1 MSTMELVTSAP
12 AKMGPGEIGAWAAR
26 AERLG
31 FDVIHVSETIHDPF
45 TVAAL
50 ALQHTQRVTVRT
62 SMVLAFPRSPMITAY
77 AAWDLAKYSG
87 GRFQLGIASQVRGN
101 IVGRFS
107 TQWSEPVARLGDYI
121 RALRAI
127 FASFQTGAK
136 LDYVG
141 PHYRFERL
149 QPYFNP
155 GPLEHRAPQIWTG
168 AVNARM
174 CAMAGELADGF
185 VCHPTNSHPVVLK
198 SRTLPALAEGAAR
211 AGRTEQ
217 LPVVANPHVMAA
229 ATSEAVDALRE
240 QRRSELAFLYST
252 PAYRRQLEVFDLAD
266 LGAALSA
273 MAQRSEWDDLPAI
286 LTDEVMSQLVPQG
299 TYDEIPAVLTQW
311 YSGLCSGINLPV
323 PADDA
328 DDASFGALLDSCRQI
343 PAAVRNSA

>member
-1 MSTMELVTSAP
+1 MQLVTSAP
-12 AKMGPGEIGAWAAR
+12 AAMGPGEIGPWAAR

-31 FDVIHVSETIHDPF
+31 FDVVHISETIHDPF

-50 ALQHTQRVTVRT
+50 ALQHTERVTVRT

-77 AAWDLAKYSG
+77 AAWDLSKFSG

-107 TQWSEPVARLGDYI
+107 AQWSEPVARLADYI
-121 RALRAI
+121 RSLRAI
-127 FASFQTGAK
+127 FTSFQTGAK

-155 GPLEHRAPQIWTG
+155 GPLEHAAPQIWTG
-168 AVNARM
+168 AVNAKM

-185 VCHPTNSHPVVLK
+185 VCHPTNSHPAVLR
-198 SRTLPALAEGAAR
+198 SRTLPALAEGASR
-211 AGRTEQ
+211 AGRT
-217 LPVVANPHVMAA
+217 LADLAVVANPHVMTA
-229 ATSEAVDALRE
+229 ATRDAVDMLRD

-252 PAYRRQLEVFDLAD
+252 PAYHRQLEDFGLAD
-266 LGAALSA
+266 VGAALSA
-273 MAQRSEWDDLPAI
+273 MAQRSEWDSLPSI
-286 LTDEVMSQLVPQG
+286 LTDEVMERLVPQG
-299 TYDEIPAVLTQW
+299 TYEEIPDVLAQW

-323 PADDA
+323 PADEA
-328 DDASFGALLDSCRQI
+328 DDDLFAGLLQACRQI
-343 PAAVRNSA
+343 PG

>member
-1 MSTMELVTSAP
+1 MSAMELVTSAP
-12 AKMGPGEIGAWAAR
+12 AAMGPGEIGGWAAR

-31 FDVIHVSETIHDPF
+31 FDTIHVSETIHDPF

-50 ALQHTQRVTVRT
+50 ALQHTERVTVRT

-107 TQWSEPVARLGDYI
+107 AQWSEPVARLADYI
-121 RALRAI
+121 SSLRAI

-155 GPLEHRAPQIWTG
+155 GPLDHPAPQIWTG

-174 CAMAGELADGF
+174 CSMAGEFADGF

-211 AGRTEQ
+211 AGRAT
-217 LPVVANPHVMAA
+217 PAVVANPHVMAA

-252 PAYRRQLEVFDLAD
+252 PAYRRQLEDFGLAD
-266 LGAALSA
+266 VGAALSV
-273 MAQRSEWDDLPAI
+273 MAQRSQWDDLPTI
-286 LTDEVMSQLVPQG
+286 LTDDVVSQLIPQG

-311 YSGLCSGINLPV
+311 YSGLCSGLNLPV
-323 PADDA
+323 PADA
-328 DDASFGALLDSCRQI
+328 DDDDSFGALLDSCREI
-343 PAAVRNSA
+343 PTTASG

>member
-12 AKMGPGEIGAWAAR
+12 AKMGPGEIGPWAAR

-31 FDVIHVSETIHDPF
+31 FDVIHISETIHDPF

-50 ALQHTQRVTVRT
+50 ALQNTERVAVRT

-77 AAWDLAKYSG
+77 AAWDLAKYSA

-107 TQWSEPVARLGDYI
+107 AQWSEPVARLADYI

-127 FASFQTGAK
+127 FASFQSGTK

-155 GPLEHRAPQIWTG
+155 GPLEHSAPEIWTG

-185 VCHPTNSHPVVLK
+185 VCHPTNSHPVVLR

-211 AGRTEQ
+211 AGRGQ
-217 LPVVANPHVMAA
+217 LAVVANPHVMTA
-229 ATSEAVDALRE
+229 ATRGAVDALRE

-252 PAYRRQLEVFDLAD
+252 PAYRRQLEDFGLAD
-266 LGAALSA
+266 VGAALSA
-273 MAQRSEWDDLPAI
+273 MAQRSEWDDLPTV
-286 LTDEVMSQLVPQG
+286 LTDEVMNQLVPQG
-299 TYDEIPAVLTQW
+299 TYDDIPGVLTQW
-311 YSGLCSGINLPV
+311 YSGLCTGINLPV
-323 PADDA
+323 PVDDA
-328 DDASFGALLDSCRQI
+328 DDDSFCALLDACRQI
-343 PAAVRNSA
+343 PAAARNSM

>member
-1 MSTMELVTSAP
+1 
-12 AKMGPGEIGAWAAR
+12 
-26 AERLG
+26 
-31 FDVIHVSETIHDPF
+31 
-45 TVAAL
+45 
-50 ALQHTQRVTVRT
+50 
-62 SMVLAFPRSPMITAY
+62 MVLAFPRSPMITAY

-107 TQWSEPVARLGDYI
+107 AQWSEPVARLADYI

-155 GPLEHRAPQIWTG
+155 GPLDHPAPQIWTG

-217 LPVVANPHVMAA
+217 LAVVANPHVMAA
-229 ATSEAVDALRE
+229 ATSDAVDALRE

-252 PAYRRQLEVFDLAD
+252 PAYRRQLEDFGLAD

-273 MAQRSEWDDLPAI
+273 MAQRSEWDDLPTV

-328 DDASFGALLDSCRQI
+328 DDDELRRAPRFVPSDPCRRAQLGVGGLDAVGERSDVRQRGRIGAQPDAHI
-343 PAAVRNSA
+343 PGAGDRRDPQRVMGGRLR

>member
-1 MSTMELVTSAP
+1 MTTMELVTSAP
-12 AKMGPGEIGAWAAR
+12 AKMGPGEIGVWAAR
-26 AERLG
+26 AEHLG
-31 FDVIHVSETIHDPF
+31 FDVIHISETIHDPF
-45 TVAAL
+45 TLAAL
-50 ALQHTQRVTVRT
+50 ALQHTERITVRT

-107 TQWSEPVARLGDYI
+107 AQWSEPVARLADYI

-127 FASFQTGAK
+127 FACFQTGSK

-155 GPLEHRAPQIWTG
+155 GPLDCPAPQIWTG
-168 AVNARM
+168 AVNVRM

-185 VCHPTNSHPVVLK
+185 VCHPTNSHPVVLR
-198 SRTLPALAEGAAR
+198 SRTLPALAEGVSRAAR
-211 AGRTEQ
+211 TRPLA
-217 LPVVANPHVMAA
+217 VVANPHVMAA
-229 ATSEAVDALRE
+229 ATRDAVKALRE

-252 PAYRRQLEVFDLAD
+252 PAYRRQLEDFDLAD
-266 LGAALSA
+266 VGAALSA
-273 MAQRSEWDDLPAI
+273 MAQRSEWADLPSI
-286 LTDEVMSQLVPQG
+286 LTDEVMNQLVPQG

-311 YSGLCSGINLPV
+311 YSGLCTGINLPV
-323 PADDA
+323 PADHA
-328 DDASFGALLDSCRQI
+328 DDDSFGALLDACREI
-343 PAAVRNSA
+343 PTAG

>member
-12 AKMGPGEIGAWAAR
+12 AKMGPGEIGPWAAR

-31 FDVIHVSETIHDPF
+31 FDVIHISETIHDPF

-50 ALQHTQRVTVRT
+50 ALQNTERVTVRT

-77 AAWDLAKYSG
+77 AAWDLSKYSA

-107 TQWSEPVARLGDYI
+107 AQWSEPVARLADYI

-127 FASFQTGAK
+127 FASFQTGVK

-155 GPLEHRAPQIWTG
+155 GPLEHPAPQIWTG

-185 VCHPTNSHPVVLK
+185 VCHPTNSHPVVLR
-198 SRTLPALAEGAAR
+198 SRTLPALAEGAGR
-211 AGRTEQ
+211 AGRGQ
-217 LPVVANPHVMAA
+217 LAVVANPHVMTA
-229 ATSEAVDALRE
+229 ATRDAVDALRE

-252 PAYRRQLEVFDLAD
+252 PAYRRQLEDFGLAD
-266 LGAALSA
+266 VGAALSA
-273 MAQRSEWDDLPAI
+273 MAQRSEWDDLPTI
-286 LTDEVMSQLVPQG
+286 LTDDVMNHLVPQG
-299 TYDEIPAVLTQW
+299 TYDDIPEVLTRW
-311 YSGLCSGINLPV
+311 YSGLCTGINLPV
-323 PADDA
+323 PVDDA
-328 DDASFGALLDSCRQI
+328 DDHSFVALLDACRQI
-343 PAAVRNSA
+343 PAAARNSV

>member
-12 AKMGPGEIGAWAAR
+12 ATMGPGEIGPWAAR

-31 FDVIHVSETIHDPF
+31 FDVIHISETIHDPF

-50 ALQHTQRVTVRT
+50 ALQNTERVTVRT

-107 TQWSEPVARLGDYI
+107 AQWSEPVGRLADYI

-127 FASFQTGAK
+127 FACFQSGAK
-136 LDYVG
+136 LDYAG

-155 GPLEHRAPQIWTG
+155 GPLDHPAPQIWTG

-185 VCHPTNSHPVVLK
+185 VCHPTNSHPVVLR

-211 AGRTEQ
+211 IGRGQ
-217 LPVVANPHVMAA
+217 PAVVANPHVMT
-229 ATSEAVDALRE
+229 ATTRDAVDALRE

-252 PAYRRQLEVFDLAD
+252 PAYRRQLEDFGLAGV
-266 LGAALSA
+266 GAALSA
-273 MAQRSEWDDLPAI
+273 MAHRSEWDDLPTV
-286 LTDEVMSQLVPQG
+286 LTDEVMDQLVPQG
-299 TYDEIPAVLTQW
+299 TYDEIPEVLSRW
-311 YSGLCSGINLPV
+311 YSGLCTGINLPV
-323 PADDA
+323 PADEA
-328 DDASFGALLDSCRQI
+328 DDDSFRALLGACRQI
-343 PAAVRNSA
+343 PAAERNSS

>member
-12 AKMGPGEIGAWAAR
+12 AKMGPGEIGSWATR

-31 FDVIHVSETIHDPF
+31 FDVIHISETIHDPF

-50 ALQHTQRVTVRT
+50 ALQHTERVTVRT

-77 AAWDLAKYSG
+77 AAWDLANYSG

-107 TQWSEPVARLGDYI
+107 AQWSEPVARLADYI
-121 RALRAI
+121 TALRAI

-155 GPLEHRAPQIWTG
+155 GPLEHPAPQIWTG

-174 CAMAGELADGF
+174 CAIAGELADGF

-211 AGRTEQ
+211 AGRGP
-217 LPVVANPHVMAA
+217 LAVVANPNVMTA
-229 ATSEAVDALRE
+229 ATDDAVAALRE

-252 PAYRRQLEVFDLAD
+252 PAYRRQLEDFGLAEA
-266 LGAALSA
+266 GAALSA
-273 MAQRSEWDDLPAI
+273 MAQRSEWDDLPTI
-286 LTDEVMSQLVPQG
+286 LTDDVMNQLVPQG
-299 TYDEIPAVLTQW
+299 TYQEIPVILSRW
-311 YSGLCSGINLPV
+311 YSGLCTGINLPV
-323 PADDA
+323 PADTA
-328 DDASFGALLDSCRQI
+328 DDDSFGALLDACRRI
-343 PAAVRNSA
+343 PAAERA

>member
-1 MSTMELVTSAP
+1 MQLVTSAP
-12 AKMGPGEIGAWAAR
+12 AAMGPGEIGPWAAR

-31 FDVIHVSETIHDPF
+31 FDVVHISETIHDPF

-50 ALQHTQRVTVRT
+50 ALQHTERVTVRT

-77 AAWDLAKYSG
+77 AAWDLSKFSG

-107 TQWSEPVARLGDYI
+107 AQWSEPVARLADYI
-121 RALRAI
+121 RSLRAI
-127 FASFQTGAK
+127 FTSFQTGAK

-155 GPLEHRAPQIWTG
+155 GPLEHPAPQIWTG

-185 VCHPTNSHPVVLK
+185 VCHPTNSHPTVLR
-198 SRTLPALAEGAAR
+198 SRTLPALAEGASR
-211 AGRTEQ
+211 AGRT
-217 LPVVANPHVMAA
+217 LADLAVVANPHVMTA
-229 ATSEAVDALRE
+229 ATRDAVDTLRD

-252 PAYRRQLEVFDLAD
+252 PAYRRQLEDFGLAD
-266 LGAALSA
+266 VGAALSA
-273 MAQRSEWDDLPAI
+273 MAQRSEWDSLPSV
-286 LTDEVMSQLVPQG
+286 LTDEVMERLVPQG
-299 TYDEIPAVLTQW
+299 TYEEIPDVLAQW

-323 PADDA
+323 PADEA
-328 DDASFGALLDSCRQI
+328 DDDLFAGVLQACRQI
-343 PAAVRNSA
+343 SG